1 MVTATESL
9 PPRRVFITGAN
20 GFIGRA
26 LAQRY
31 RGLGAEV
38 CGTDFKADPAWNV
51 CAGDV
56 RQPETWHKQLAG
68 ADLVIHTA
76 AVVSMVAPMRAAWDV
91 NCNGTL
97 RLLTACREQGVAR
110 FVQLSSVAAFG
121 FDFPANVDES
131 QPLISNGN
139 SYTDTKITSE
149 HTVLAAHAGGEI
161 DCTIVRPGDV
171 YGPASRAWVIVPLEM
186 MRAGQFLLPDAGRG
200 VFSPVYIDDLLDGI
214 LLAAGKPAGAGQIFT
229 LTSGVGVSCAE
240 FFGHHWR
247 WLGRHGLPRTLPKGV
262 AIALAEAG
270 AGIAQLLGRP
280 TELGRG
286 SVELLGRPA
295 TYSIEKARRLLG
307 YSPKV
312 DLAEGM
318 RRTEAWAR
326 ETGLIGVR
334 GQISGSRKGKRTWV
348 T

>member
-1 MVTATESL
+1 VVTARPFL
-9 PPRRVFITGAN
+9 PPQRVFITGGN

-31 RGLGAEV
+31 RALGAEV
-38 CGTDFKADPAWNV
+38 CGTDFAADPAWNV
-51 CAGDV
+51 VAGDV
-56 RQPETWHKQLAG
+56 RRPEEWRNRLSG
-68 ADLVIHTA
+68 VDLVIHTA

-91 NCNGTL
+91 NCNGTR
-97 RLLTACREQGVAR
+97 RLLTECRERGVAR

-121 FDFPANVDES
+121 FDFPADVDES
-131 QPLISNGN
+131 HPLITTGN
-139 SYTDTKITSE
+139 SYVDTKITSE
-149 HTVLAAHAGGEI
+149 HAVLASHARGEI
-161 DCTIVRPGDV
+161 DCTIIRPGDV
-171 YGPASRAWVIVPLEM
+171 YGPASRAWIVVPLEM
-186 MRAGQFLLPDAGRG
+186 MRAGQFLLPGGGQG
-200 VFSPVYIDDLLDGI
+200 VFSPVYIDDLVDGI
-214 LLAAGKPAGAGQIFT
+214 VLAAGKPEGAGQIFT

-240 FFGHHWR
+240 FFAHHWR
-247 WLGRHGLPRTLPKGV
+247 WLGKRGSPRTVPKRV

-270 AGIAQLLGRP
+270 ASVARLFGRP

-318 RRTEAWAR
+318 RRSEAWAR
-326 ETGLIGVR
+326 EKGLCGPMT
-334 GQISGSRKGKRTWV
+334 QPV
-348 T
+348 TR

>member
-1 MVTATESL
+1 MVTANQVQL
-9 PPRRVFITGAN
+9 PKRVFITGGN

-38 CGTDFKADPAWNV
+38 CGTDFTASPAWNV
-51 CAGDV
+51 VAGDV
-56 RQPETWHKQLAG
+56 RRPEQWRDQLAG
-68 ADLVIHTA
+68 VDLVIHTA
-76 AVVSMVAPMRAAWDV
+76 AVVSMVAPMQAAWDV
-91 NCNGTL
+91 NCNGTR

-131 QPLISNGN
+131 HPLITNGN

-149 HTVLAAHAGGEI
+149 HTVLAAHAGGEMA
-161 DCTIVRPGDV
+161 CTIIRPGDV
-171 YGPASRAWVIVPLEM
+171 YGPASRAWVIAPLEM
-186 MRAGQFLLPDAGRG
+186 MRAGQFLLPDAGQG
-200 VFSPVYIDDLLDGI
+200 VFSPVYIDDLVDGI
-214 LLAAGKPAGAGQIFT
+214 VLAAGNPEGAGQIFT

-247 WLGRHGLPRTLPKGV
+247 WLGKHGSPRTLPKGV
-262 AIALAEAG
+262 AITLAEAG
-270 AGIAQLLGRP
+270 AGIARLLGRP
-280 TELGRG
+280 SELGRG
-286 SVELLGRPA
+286 TVELLARPA

-307 YSPKV
+307 YVPAV
-312 DLAEGM
+312 DLVEGM

-326 ETGLIGVR
+326 ETGLLGPR
-334 GQISGSRKGKRTWV
+334 P
-348 T
+348 